1 MKGLIIAFI
10 IIGFLYRAYKNFK
23 KESEEAAKRAKD
35 AEALQKATQQ
45 AKSVTYRKTEAFDRP
60 VEQPYFETD
69 YDRALVKEYK
79 PVKSFDDN
87 KQDYFKERAKAKQH
101 RDSKSPKKPVLDNY
115 NPEKPADEVIAGRRI
130 HKPHQHGIKI
140 KTKEKHLATDF
151 NFRQALIYDAVFR
164 RPEY

>member
-45 AKSVTYRKTEAFDRP
+45 AKSVTHRKTEIFERP
-60 VEQPYFETD
+60 VEKPYFETD
-69 YDRALVKEYK
+69 YDKAIVKEYK
-79 PVKSFDDN
+79 PATSFDEN
-87 KQDYFKERAKAKQH
+87 KQDYFKERVKAKQQ
-101 RDSKSPKKPVLDNY
+101 RDLKLPKKPVFDNY
-115 NPEKPADEVIAGRRI
+115 NPETPADEVIVGRKI

-140 KTKEKHLATDF
+140 KTKEKHLAADF